1 MHQVASPLAKLRLNT
16 AKARNVWLQGV
27 FPTHLTSLQKG
38 QLEPTACNTLQC
50 GFSGT
55 LLEKEEVSCMDIDG
69 NELLSHTIYIYIY
82 AHNYLSINP
91 SIYLNIVHT
100 YHTLY
105 INIHKIQRHIEAP
118 SSRPRLGGNTSHSP
132 APAHHL
138 SSHPHLGCWEIHQWT
153 KRGKQ

>member
-1 MHQVASPLAKLRLNT
+1 MAPRRISHPPHVLAKGAIWAHGLQHP
-16 AKARNVWLQGV
+16 AAWLLWNPAG
-27 FPTHLTSLQKG
+27 KG
-38 QLEPTACNTLQC
+38 GSVMYGHRWKRAAFTYN
-50 GFSGT
+50 
-55 LLEKEEVSCMDIDG
+55 
-69 NELLSHTIYIYIY
+69 IYIYIY

-91 SIYLNIVHT
+91 SIYLSIYLNIVHT

-153 KRGKQ
+153 KRGKQWAKFNSTKWLSTFSL